1 MKIPFLAFIFQGI
14 PESIAMVT
22 LAFVIARIPLQWKK
36 IVFIGLII
44 ATTSYVLRL
53 LPITFGIHTVLLIV
67 LFFILLLWLGSNNV
81 NTVLIACLISNLAT
95 IISETL
101 CLGLLMPLFGLT
113 FDMLY
118 ENTLLRILMTLPQ
131 VIVVFIAAYI
141 VLQIQIK
148 KTTKKV

>member
-53 LPITFGIHTVLLIV
+53 LPIIFGIHTVLLIV